1 MSFVQKSLIALLL
14 ALLMAGCGGRVDG
27 MKETIRYSIYG
38 SPDVTLSAEEMAKLK
53 YASQYIKLTEQPRAM
68 VVLGFDDNKD
78 YHWLSGEKETVVTRY
93 GRLVRTAGLDKGND
107 NIDSDIRYVRNI
119 EQDPLKCFV
128 QKANYKTCDKSWV
141 SQVEIGDGSHTKR
154 FSIKAEIKRIS
165 STTVTLPN
173 NEKVDAIKVEEEL
186 TATNHQTTQRF
197 NNTFWLD
204 SQNQRVL
211 KSEQGLVPGFP
222 VMQMEELKSYPVD
235 LEARQ

>member
-1 MSFVQKSLIALLL
+1 MSVVHKPLIILLLVLLIA
-14 ALLMAGCGGRVDG
+14 ACGGRVDG
-27 MKETIRYSIYG
+27 MKETFRYSIYG
-38 SPDVTLSAEEMAKLK
+38 VPDVTLSPEEMASLK
-53 YASQYIKLTEQPRAM
+53 YASQYIKLTEQPRAV
-68 VVLGFDDNKD
+68 VVLGFNDNKD

-93 GRLVRTAGLDKGND
+93 GRLVRTAGLDKGDD
-107 NIDSDIRYVRNI
+107 NIDSDIRYVHNI
-119 EQDPLKCFV
+119 EQDPLKCLV
-128 QKANYKTCDKSWV
+128 QKADYETCNKNWD

-154 FSIKAEIKRIS
+154 FSIKTEIAGIS

-173 NEKVDAIKVEEEL
+173 KEKVDAIKVEEKL
-186 TATNHQTTQRF
+186 TATNHKTTKQF

-204 SQNQRVL
+204 NQNQRVL